1 MKWIAIACLLCP
13 LAVAAGPPDDSAL
26 HPGQAIGPLRPASVE
41 VDDGAVAMDE
51 RGQLLVGMPGGYTGQ
66 SGTVYVRRWQDG
78 EWQVRQVLPAPAEFR
93 HPGAR
98 FGQALAVHGP
108 WLLVG
113 APGETVSGLAEA
125 GAGYLF
131 RRREADD
138 RYELVF
144 NGRIVQQGVTG
155 AGRQLGSAVAIGAD
169 FAALGVPG
177 HSPAGSPQAG
187 QVLLLA
193 RQPGDAWFL
202 DGTVLLPAGNPATG
216 AGLGAVLAMTAASDQ
231 LFVAAPDQTVADQAL
246 AGRVY
251 WYRRTA
257 GAWQLRQQLSW
268 TPVDLLDRFGSAIA
282 VIGDRLIVGAS
293 ARSKPG
299 AAQTKGGGAR
309 VYRLNTA
316 LDSWVPEAELFPTTA
331 QSGARFGQ
339 SLSAL
344 ATAAG
349 PRVLVGVPRRDLGT
363 LLIGVRTQAGEALL
377 FEPEPVAGGY
387 AWSQSTALRWAGSIV
402 ASASGNRFG
411 SAVLLARR
419 DGLPVAA
426 VSAPGRSDDGLTAG
440 WVQTF
445 AGDVIFSAGFDPP

>member
-1 MKWIAIACLLCP
+1 MSWKATVALLLP
-13 LAVAAGPPDDSAL
+13 LAAFAGPPDDAAL
-26 HPGQAIGPLRPASVE
+26 QPGQAIGPLRPASVD

-66 SGTVYVRRWQDG
+66 AGTVYVRRWQDG
-78 EWQVRQVLPAPAEFR
+78 EWQVRQVLAAPAEFR

-113 APGETVSGLAEA
+113 APQETVNGLAGA
-125 GAGYLF
+125 GAGYLY
-131 RRREADD
+131 RRNDGNDSYA
-138 RYELVF
+138 LVF
-144 NGRIVQQGVTG
+144 NGRIIQQGVTG
-155 AGRQLGSAVAIGAD
+155 SSRRLGSAVAIGAD

-177 HSPAGSPQAG
+177 HSPAASPDAG
-187 QVLLLA
+187 QVLMLA

-202 DGTVLLPAGNPATG
+202 DGTVALPAGNPATG
-216 AGLGAVLAMTAASDQ
+216 AGFGAVLAINAASDQ

-246 AGRVY
+246 AGRLY
-251 WYRRTA
+251 WYRRSA

-268 TPVDLLDRFGSAIA
+268 TPVELLDRFGSAIGL
-282 VIGDRLIVGAS
+282 VGDRLLVGAP

-299 AAQTKGGGAR
+299 AAQTKGGGVRA
-309 VYRLNTA
+309 YRRNVA
-316 LDSWVPEAELFPTTA
+316 LDSWVPEDELFPDTA

-349 PRVLVGVPRRDLGT
+349 PRLLVGVPRRDLGT
-363 LLIGVRTQAGEALL
+363 LLIGVRSQAGEALV
-377 FEPEPVAGGY
+377 FEPQAIPGGY
-387 AWSQSTALRWAGSIV
+387 TWSQSAALRWAGSIV

-445 AGDVIFSAGFDPP
+445 QGDVIFADGFQTP